1 MHKLRQL
8 RCAVLLPSL
17 FRPGLRTREHCFLNV
32 LWGERQACNY
42 IGVSSGLDQP
52 PGWGSRAGSSP
63 SILQPHP
70 IVGEPRGDLATRGAG
85 QFASVEPGVV
95 SDLGQRVGRRAEL
108 HHLLVRRE
116 LRLGKVE
123 PVEGRGEDVDAH
135 RRNAESGLAKVVA
148 RKAGEQLVLGLRQMR
163 VRDQTSFRSTTLT
176 ANLLGQFED
185 LCRAFADPSGHSTQ
199 AECRAGEVAVH
210 DLRDPHGTSPGREL
224 GNEEPAFPLDA
235 RVFLTV
241 SSDRVPSAHT
251 FTVRAKRNSGY
262 RRWCAAVGRA
272 ATSSSLTT
280 GSRSVSMRSPE
291 CSRADVYASSGRC
304 MLWKLQ
310 VKPSR
315 TAS

>member
-116 LRLGKVE
+116 LRLGKDE

-135 RRNAESGLAKVVA
+135 RRNAESGL
-148 RKAGEQLVLGLRQMR
+148 R
-163 VRDQTSFRSTTLT
+163 RS
-176 ANLLGQFED
+176 
-185 LCRAFADPSGHSTQ
+185 
-199 AECRAGEVAVH
+199 
-210 DLRDPHGTSPGREL
+210 SPGRRASNSYSL
-224 GNEEPAFPLDA
+224 
-235 RVFLTV
+235 
-241 SSDRVPSAHT
+241 SDRYVFVIKPRSGPPLSLRTFWVSLQISVAPSPT
-251 FTVRAKRNSGY
+251 RAII
-262 RRWCAAVGRA
+262 RRR
-272 ATSSSLTT
+272 
-280 GSRSVSMRSPE
+280 RSVVP
-291 CSRADVYASSGRC
+291 G
-304 MLWKLQ
+304 K
-310 VKPSR
+310 
-315 TAS
+315 